1 MVVKITNQAVLDKP
15 PSSCLVEDHGA
26 LLRFAFQRLDLVEV
40 LPHARK
46 LPINRVLLRI
56 HAPESQIS

>member
-1 MVVKITNQAVLDKP
+1 MVVKITHQAVLDKP

-26 LLRFAFQRLDLVEV
+26 LLRFGFQRLDLVVV
-40 LPHARK
+40 LPHAGK
-46 LPINRVLLRI
+46 FPINRVLLRV